1 MINILYLL
9 FITLPV
15 IYLGALSD
23 TAILSFPKWS
33 SQKSCLQGQF
43 LAQLPHH

>member
-9 FITLPV
+9 FVTLPV
-15 IYLGALSD
+15 IYLGALSI

-33 SQKSCLQGQF
+33 SQESCLQGHIIW
-43 LAQLPHH
+43 QLPHH